1 MKIKGHRGWAPNGA
15 LLGLLLKIIYHINKI
30 MPRPRLCRR
39 IRFNPNVTYF
49 KPQGI
54 PMTSLEVVEL
64 TIEEIEAYRL
74 SYVKN
79 MEQNDGAKEMNTSQ
93 STYQRILSSA
103 NKKIADALINGK
115 AIKIMCPR
123 QDSNL

>member
-1 MKIKGHRGWAPNGA
+1 
-15 LLGLLLKIIYHINKI
+15 

-39 IRFNPNVTYF
+39 IKFNPSVTYF
-49 KPQGI
+49 KPQGV
-54 PMTSLEVVEL
+54 PMRFLDVVEIN
-64 TIEEIEAYRL
+64 IEELEAYRL
-74 SYVKN
+74 RYIEN

-115 AIKIMCPR
+115 AIKVMCPK